1 VSATLLE
8 IADGLYALHPSAFT
22 AARDARAKEQKAA
35 GDGDLA
41 AEVKALRK
49 PSVAAW
55 VVNLLVRREGG
66 QVDQVLEVGAAL
78 RQAQEGMA
86 ADELKAL
93 TRQRRQLTAAVTQ
106 QARGLASEAGVRLTA
121 SVADQVEAT
130 LTAAMVDEDCGRA
143 IRSGLLVG
151 SLHATGVDEVDVAA
165 AVAAPDALGFEAT
178 AVEHGG
184 PPAPGPPDLKVVP
197 DPDADAKARAAAQ
210 EAVEAAQ
217 TDVDT
222 AQEASEEAASAVS
235 ELEAKA
241 LQTRSEIEELQ
252 RRLADLES
260 TQEEVEEQLAEAE
273 DAQEEARSALDDAV
287 TARDEAQA
295 ALDRL
300 G

>member
-8 IADGLYALHPSAFT
+8 IADGLYALHPSGFT
-22 AARDARAKEQKAA
+22 GARDAAAKEQKAA
-35 GDGDLA
+35 GEGDLA
-41 AEVKALRK
+41 AQVKGLRK

-106 QARGLASEAGVRLTA
+106 QARGLASEEGVRLTA

-130 LTAAMVDEDCGRA
+130 LTAAMVDEECGRA
-143 IRSGLLVG
+143 VRSGLLVA
-151 SLHATGVDEVDVAA
+151 SLQATGVDEVDVAA

-178 AVEHGG
+178 AVEGVAT
-184 PPAPGPPDLKVVP
+184 APGRPDLKVVP
-197 DPDADAKARAAAQ
+197 DPEADAKALAAAQ
-210 EAVEAAQ
+210 EALGAAQ
-217 TDVDT
+217 EEVDA
-222 AQEASEEAASAVS
+222 AQEAADDTASAVAD
-235 ELEAKA
+235 LEARA

-252 RRLADLES
+252 RRLAEAEA
-260 TQEEVEEQLAEAE
+260 TQEEVEEDLDQAEE
-273 DAQEEARSALDDAV
+273 SRDEARSALDDAV
-287 TARDEAQA
+287 AARDEAQA